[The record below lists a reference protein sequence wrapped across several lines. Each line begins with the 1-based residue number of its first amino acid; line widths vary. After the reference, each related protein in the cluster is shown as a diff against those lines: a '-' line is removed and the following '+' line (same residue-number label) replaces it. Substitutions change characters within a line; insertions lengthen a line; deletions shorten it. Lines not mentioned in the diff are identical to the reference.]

1 MFNAGA
7 STLESQPESADAS
20 LTPSVTHFGI
30 NTLALEIAGKR
41 ILIDPLLVGNLEAWT
56 GESNCKNPS

>member
-1 MFNAGA
+1 MFDAGA
-7 STLESQPESADAS
+7 STLESQPESADAT

-41 ILIDPLLVGNLEAWT
+41 ILIDPLLVGNLEAWM
-56 GESNCKNPS
+56 GE